1 MKHKIKISE
10 VKSFEHILAASYK
23 GTASKELVAQLVDF
37 ENSKELIYV
46 IKKDLNII
54 GNTPD
59 LVNAVKFYNEQ

>member
-1 MKHKIKISE
+1 MKHKIKLNE
-10 VKSFEHILAASYK
+10 VKSFKHVLAASYK
-23 GTASKELVAQLVDF
+23 GTGSKELIAQLVDF
-37 ENSKELIYV
+37 ENSRELIYV

>member
-1 MKHKIKISE
+1 MKHKIKIND
-10 VKSFEHILAASYK
+10 VKSFEHVLAASYK
-23 GTASKELVAQLVDF
+23 GTASKELIARLADF
-37 ENSKELIYV
+37 ENSRELIYV